1 MPYPERG
8 DRRPDYRTFL
18 SAYDQAWRRHQR
30 EPTPDTLAVLE
41 AGREILVRELFKPG
55 RFALGQ
61 LVGTPGAFAALAV
74 AGHIPP
80 EFLLRHKHGDWGE
93 LPEEDAW
100 ENERALRAGG
110 RLFSAYHTRNGARLW
125 VITEWDRS
133 ATTLLKPDE
142 Y

>member
-1 MPYPERG
+1 MPFPERG

-30 EPTPDTLAVLE
+30 EPTPDTLAVLK

-61 LVGTPGAFAALAV
+61 QVGTPGAFAALAA
-74 AGHIPP
+74 AGHVPP

-100 ENERALRAGG
+100 ENDRALREGG
-110 RLFSAYHTRNGARLW
+110 RLFSAYDTRAGARLL